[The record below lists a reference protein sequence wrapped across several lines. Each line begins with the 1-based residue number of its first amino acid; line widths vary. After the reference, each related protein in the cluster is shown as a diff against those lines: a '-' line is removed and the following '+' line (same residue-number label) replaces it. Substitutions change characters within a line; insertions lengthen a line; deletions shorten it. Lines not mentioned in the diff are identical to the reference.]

1 MTTSQRI
8 VFIGAAGEMCRIAI
22 ERFVQAPGD
31 HELLLTDIRPELLD
45 PLVAKLASE
54 RVSTQRLDLY
64 DAADLRRTIA
74 GAALV
79 VLGAGPYIRTFGPVI
94 EACLELK
101 VPYLDMDDDVEST
114 EHALTLHERAKAA
127 GIPIYVGCGTSPG
140 HSNILAV
147 DAARDLDTV
156 EGIDLC
162 WLIGEERPVVGRA
175 VLEHMLHISGG
186 DCLTWDDGRRT
197 TRESFVQTAHFP
209 ILAGEPDLLLYET
222 AHPEPVT
229 LPRKFPEARRI
240 RCFGGLDPAP
250 LNGMFRG
257 LARAIQSGK
266 MTQKEAVDFA
276 YDVAT
281 GGIGRPLGGW
291 RHAVRGTLGQVW
303 RRESGARAL
312 ARYVGREAIGRR
324 DPFVGGILVTAYGVK
339 DGRPARSTR
348 RTRLDGDRAFSSM
361 GEATGTPCAAMA
373 LLALEEAGT
382 RAGAFAPEDW
392 VDPEKYYQA
401 LESVGIPRDEIV
413 EVL

>member
-1 MTTSQRI
+1 MTTSARI
-8 VFIGAAGEMCRIAI
+8 VFVGAAGEMCRIAI
-22 ERFVQAPGD
+22 ERFAKAPGAW
-31 HELLLTDIRPELLD
+31 ELLLTDIRPELLD
-45 PLVAKLASE
+45 PLVAKLPRGMA
-54 RVSTQRLDLY
+54 STQRLDLY

-74 GAALV
+74 GADLV
-79 VLGAGPYIRTFGPVI
+79 VLGAGPYLRTFGPVI

-114 EHALTLHERAKAA
+114 EHALTLDAKAKAA

-147 DAARDLDTV
+147 DAARDLDVV
-156 EGIDLC
+156 EGIDVC

-186 DCLTWDDGRRT
+186 DCLTWDDGRRV
-197 TRESFVQTAHFP
+197 TRESFVQTGRFP
-209 ILAGEPDLLLYET
+209 ILADEPELLLYET

-229 LPRKFPEARRI
+229 LPRRFPEARRI

-257 LARAIQSGK
+257 LARAIEAGK
-266 MTQKEAVDFA
+266 MSQKDAVDFA

-281 GGIGRPLGGW
+281 GGIGRPMRGWLFAGG
-291 RHAVRGTLGQVW
+291 GTLGQV
-303 RRESGARAL
+303 RRGETRAAVL
-312 ARYVGREAIGRR
+312 ARYVTREALGRQ
-324 DPFVGGILVTAYGVK
+324 DDFKGGILATAYGTK

-348 RTRLDGDRAFSSM
+348 RTRLAHDRAFSSM

-373 LLALEEAGT
+373 LLALQDAGT
-382 RAGAFAPEDW
+382 RVGAFAPEDW
-392 VDPEKYYQA
+392 IDPAKYYQA
-401 LESVGIPRDEIV
+401 LEAVGIPRAEIV
-413 EVL
+413 EIV

>member
-1 MTTSQRI
+1 MTSSQRI

-22 ERFVQAPGD
+22 ERFAKAPGD
-31 HELLLTDIRPELLD
+31 YELLLTDIRPELLD
-45 PLVAKLASE
+45 PLVATLPSGRAT
-54 RVSTQRLDLY
+54 TQRLDLY

-79 VLGAGPYIRTFGPVI
+79 VLGAGPYLRTFGPVI

-186 DCLTWDDGRRT
+186 DCVTWDDGRRV
-197 TRESFVQTAHFP
+197 TRESFVQTGHFP
-209 ILAGEPDLLLYET
+209 MLDGEPDLLLYET

-229 LPRKFPEARRI
+229 LPRRFPDAERI

-266 MTQKEAVDFA
+266 LTQKQAVDFA

-281 GGIGRPLGGW
+281 GGIGRPLRGW
-291 RHAVRGTLGQVW
+291 RHAIGGTVGQV
-303 RRESGARAL
+303 RRGESGAGVL

-339 DGRPARSTR
+339 DGKPARSTR
-348 RTRLDGDRAFSSM
+348 RTRLDPDREFSSM
-361 GEATGTPCAAMA
+361 GQATGTPCAAIA
-373 LLALEEAGT
+373 LLALAEAGV

-401 LESVGIPRDEIV
+401 LESVGIPREEIV
-413 EVL
+413 EVV